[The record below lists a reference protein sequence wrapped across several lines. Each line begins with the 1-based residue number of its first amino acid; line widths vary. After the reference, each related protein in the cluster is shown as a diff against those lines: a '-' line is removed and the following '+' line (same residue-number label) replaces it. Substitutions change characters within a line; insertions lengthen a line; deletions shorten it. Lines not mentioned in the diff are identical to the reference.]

1 MQLLS
6 QLKRTGAK
14 LSDAV
19 CVMTRYPQFIV
30 NSPCTAEEK
39 VAFYT
44 DYEVKS
50 ILEAAKRE
58 IGDSGRL
65 IARPSGTEPLIRV
78 MAEGDDSEAIE
89 RIASETAA
97 KLKAQLE
104 SYN

>member
-14 LSDAV
+14 LSDAA

-30 NSPCTAEEK
+30 NIPCTAEEK

-58 IGDSGRL
+58 IGDGGRL